1 MSAAP
6 GKRTSE
12 PEQLSSATI
21 ASYVANRVAALDAGA
36 EARVAAPTTA
46 LSATNGMR
54 VRTAMGISW

>member
-1 MSAAP
+1 
-6 GKRTSE
+6 
-12 PEQLSSATI
+12 
-21 ASYVANRVAALDAGA
+21 VANRVAALDAGA